1 MHPVS
6 VGGSCKASKS
16 TLSVDY
22 MPARGDNSTGYE
34 ICFDILNLCR
44 LVESLSFCAF
54 CSLEE

>member
-22 MPARGDNSTGYE
+22 MPARGDNSTRYE
-34 ICFDILNLCR
+34 ICFDILNLR
-44 LVESLSFCAF
+44 WLVESLSLCAF
-54 CSLEE
+54 CRLVE